1 MAADLLT
8 FVDLYARALGTAS
21 HLVSK
26 GAEHAAGLG
35 VTEGEMLDDW
45 RLIDDMQRL
54 RFQLNVVGN
63 FGQQWPARVA
73 GLPEPADLAED
84 LDVAGYKQAFD
95 EARAFL
101 ATITSEQV
109 IGREDAP
116 ITFAIG
122 GTNNVTVPAGRWLT
136 VFATTNLYF
145 HMNTA
150 YAILRSKGVPL
161 GKVDLFSGG
170 L

>member
-1 MAADLLT
+1 MSANLFT
-8 FVDLYARALGTAS
+8 FVDLYSRALGTAS
-21 HLVSK
+21 HILAK
-26 GAEHAAGLG
+26 GAEHAAGMG

-45 RLIDDMQRL
+45 RLIDDMQPL

-73 GLPEPADLAED
+73 GLPEPADFAED
-84 LDVAGYKQAFD
+84 LDVAGYRQAFED
-95 EARAFL
+95 ARAFL
-101 ATITSEQV
+101 ATITPEQ
-109 IGREDAP
+109 ILDREEAP
-116 ITFAIG
+116 VTFAIG
-122 GTNNVTVPAGRWLT
+122 GTNNVTLPAGRWLT
-136 VFATTNLYF
+136 VFAATNLNF
-145 HMNTA
+145 HLNTA